1 MLHSMVQKLSDLAR
15 FLMKFCS
22 ACGHAVI
29 LRIPAGDQRARFVC
43 THCHAIH
50 YQNPRNVVGALP
62 VWGDQVLL
70 CRRAIEPR
78 YGFWTLP
85 AGFMELGE
93 TTAQAARRETLEE
106 AGARVELLPLFSLLN
121 VVRAHQVHLFIAHG
135 LLIWMCA
142 LAMKVLKSDYLKK
155 RRFPGSKSLSEPS
168 TKRCASFLQTAR
180 MAALVCIRRILN
192 LDS

>member
-106 AGARVELLPLFSLLN
+106 AGARV
-121 VVRAHQVHLFIAHG
+121 RCIYFIAHG